1 MQIMDFQIDP
11 DLREMTEHRTI
22 VLPLACYQT
31 TIRKHMQGHIPL
43 HWHEEFQFVR
53 VMKGQADFQVQDR
66 HVRLNEG
73 EGLFINSGC
82 LHMATDEH
90 RTGCVYI
97 CLNVAPSFVVSQE
110 LYSAYVYPYM
120 QATNLPYVRLNAE
133 EGWANA
139 ILEAIVAI
147 HQLVELRPAHYEL
160 DITAYLARLWK
171 NLIANGF
178 PLEYEQ
184 AEMLK
189 NRRMKAMLDWI
200 HRHYNEKVL
209 LDDIARAGQLSRSE
223 CCRYFKRMLR
233 TSPVQYVMDV
243 RIRQSLVLLQQPE
256 RSVTD
261 VAYQVGFNSTS
272 YFIQQFRQSM
282 NMTPMA
288 YKKST
293 QHGLSP

>member
-11 DLREMTEHRTI
+11 NLRELTEHRTI
-22 VLPLACYQT
+22 VLPLACYRT

-53 VMKGQADFQVQDR
+53 VMKGQADFRVQDK
-66 HVRLNEG
+66 HVRLGQG

-82 LHMATDEH
+82 LHMATDED
-90 RTGCVYI
+90 RSGCIYI

-133 EGWANA
+133 EEWAKA

-147 HQLVELRPAHYEL
+147 HRLVEQRPAHYEL
-160 DITAYLARLWK
+160 DVTAYLARLWK

-223 CCRYFKRMLR
+223 CCRYFKRMLKK
-233 TSPVQYVMDV
+233 SPLQYVMDV

-293 QHGLSP
+293 QNGISS